1 MKKLVV
7 KIILIILLLIIGIGG
22 IKVGTIFYNGYEM
35 YKAAIDEVK
44 IEDKIGEIKEKDDYV
59 SLKDIAP
66 EFLKELILSED
77 KRFMEHSGFDFMATT
92 RAMANNIKARSF
104 IQGGSTITQ
113 QLSKNLYFTFE
124 KRFERKVAEVLVAFE
139 LEKKYTK
146 EEILEYYCN
155 VIYFGEGCYG
165 IKAAAN
171 HYYGIDPLELKDE
184 SIEILVNTI
193 KSPNDSNPNVI
204 EGMNEKAM
212 R

>member
-1 MKKLVV
+1 M
-7 KIILIILLLIIGIGG
+7 
-22 IKVGTIFYNGYEM
+22 
-35 YKAAIDEVK
+35 
-44 IEDKIGEIKEKDDYV
+44 
-59 SLKDIAP
+59 
-66 EFLKELILSED
+66 
-77 KRFMEHSGFDFMATT
+77 
-92 RAMANNIKARSF
+92 
-104 IQGGSTITQ
+104 
-113 QLSKNLYFTFE
+113 
-124 KRFERKVAEVLVAFE
+124 AEVLVAFE